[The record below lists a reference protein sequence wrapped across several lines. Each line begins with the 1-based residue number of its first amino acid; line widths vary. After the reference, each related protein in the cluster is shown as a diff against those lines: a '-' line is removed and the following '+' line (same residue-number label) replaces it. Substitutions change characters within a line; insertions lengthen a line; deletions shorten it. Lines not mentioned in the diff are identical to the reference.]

1 MNVSK
6 CKREKSAD
14 LVSFMIALLQAP
26 FQALG
31 SEMNPKYHI
40 ISSIIISVVRHY
52 KEMTNL
58 DSVLGRTDVTLPTK
72 VHIAK
77 VTVFP
82 VITWSVRAGQ

>member
-1 MNVSK
+1 
-6 CKREKSAD
+6 
-14 LVSFMIALLQAP
+14 
-26 FQALG
+26 
-31 SEMNPKYHI
+31 
-40 ISSIIISVVRHY
+40 
-52 KEMTNL
+52 MTNL